1 MKHTIILNT
10 RIITSESVLPDYCI
24 EIQDG
29 KIAALF
35 PNTRLQDLPKD
46 VTVIDAH
53 DAYAAPGLIDGHVH
67 GFAGFG
73 PEQCTENALLQMS
86 DALAQVGVTA
96 FCPTLYCGKPNHM
109 LRVIENTVGAFG
121 KEKGAHLIGYH
132 LEGPFISPTKPG
144 VMKPQ
149 DIAPVD
155 LNILEQLYKA
165 AKGHI
170 SAMTIA
176 PELPAIAPV
185 IDFCKE
191 HRILLQAGHTNATYE
206 EFLAAVKHGIIH
218 TTHLFNAMSSFNH
231 RAPGATG
238 AVLLHKEISAE
249 IIADG
254 VHVHPDI
261 VAFLRRIKPIQN
273 IMLVTDA
280 LLPTHQGKGPFFAN
294 GEEVIFDGVWK
305 RKIDGVIAGSGLTM
319 LRGIENLVNWGYT
332 LPEAIACASA
342 NPARILGLETKGTLA
357 VGRDADIILFDS
369 HFRPVRTLLT

>member
-191 HRILLQAGHTNATYE
+191 HRPLLEPEVEHVRLAGEVYVGLLRRLRVDLYQRRVGQAGVGDDGVGDEVLGDVHSERNRR
-206 EFLAAVKHGIIH
+206 LVAAVEV
-218 TTHLFNAMSSFNH
+218 ASS
-231 RAPGATG
+231 RLEKPQLVGYSR
-238 AVLLHKEISAE
+238 E
-249 IIADG
+249 
-254 VHVHPDI
+254 VHVL
-261 VAFLRRIKPIQN
+261 AWRIR
-273 IMLVTDA
+273 LVERLESVQPR
-280 LLPTHQGKGPFFAN
+280 LL
-294 GEEVIFDGVWK
+294 
-305 RKIDGVIAGSGLTM
+305 
-319 LRGIENLVNWGYT
+319 
-332 LPEAIACASA
+332 
-342 NPARILGLETKGTLA
+342 
-357 VGRDADIILFDS
+357 
-369 HFRPVRTLLT
+369 